1 MSQTLQMIKWSK
13 TYGGARNVFTGSAGG
28 VTSGQYFVDLT
39 KLPDGDV
46 GCIPAGTPILI
57 DDAARTIAI
66 HYAFELYEQ
75 KITGTEPTFQAKIK
89 KGPEGSRIQAGMI
102 LGVAPSTLAGLSEP
116 TTDVYTVGTID
127 RTTSALYDVVTVS
140 NPNSGGT
147 TATLA
152 AGTVFIEMSKDS
164 VNADNYYAKVLPNG
178 FTFYDVSKHDNAIL
192 MYGVDGLFCQHD
204 GVLLVNRIPPIADSV
219 RDYMRSKDVYVRY
232 SAAKE

>member
-1 MSQTLQMIKWSK
+1 MIKWSK
-13 TYGGARNVFTGSAGG
+13 TYGGARNVFTGSASG

-39 KLPDGDV
+39 KLPDGDY

-66 HYAFELYEQ
+66 HYAFELYEATP
-75 KITGTEPTFQAKIK
+75 TGTQATFEAKIK

-102 LGVAPSTLAGLSEP
+102 LGAAPSTLAGLSEA
-116 TTDVYTVGTID
+116 TTKVYTVGTID
-127 RTTSALYDVVTVS
+127 RTTSALYDIVTVS

-152 AGTVFIEMSKDS
+152 KGTVFIEMTKDTENPS
-164 VNADNYYAKVLPNG
+164 NYYATVLPNG
-178 FTFYDVSKHDNAIL
+178 FTFYDVSKHDDAIL
-192 MYGVDGLFCQHD
+192 MYGVDGLFCQID
-204 GVLLVNRIPPIADSV
+204 GVLLTNRIPPIADSI

>member
-1 MSQTLQMIKWSK
+1 MIKWSRK
-13 TYGGARNVFTGSAGG
+13 YGGARNVFTGSAGG

-39 KLPDGDV
+39 KLPDGDY

-66 HYAFELYEQ
+66 HYAFELYEEQ
-75 KITGTEPTFQAKIK
+75 ATGTQATFEAKIK
-89 KGPEGSRIQAGMI
+89 KGPEGSRIQVGMI
-102 LGVAPSTLAGLSEP
+102 LGEAPSTLAGLSEP
-116 TTDVYTVGTID
+116 TTKVYTVGTID

-152 AGTVFIEMSKDS
+152 AGTVFIEMSEVGES
-164 VNADNYYAKVLPNG
+164 SGNYYATVLPNG
-178 FTFYDVSKHDNAIL
+178 FTFYDVSKHDNAVH

-204 GVLLVNRIPPIADSV
+204 GVLLVNRIPPIADSI
-219 RDYMRSKDVYVRY
+219 RDYMRGKDVYVRY
-232 SAAKE
+232 SVSKE

>member
-1 MSQTLQMIKWSK
+1 MIKWSK
-13 TYGGARNVFTGSAGG
+13 TYGGARNVFTGSASG

-39 KLPDGDV
+39 KLPDGDY

-66 HYAFELYEQ
+66 HYAFELYEA
-75 KITGTEPTFQAKIK
+75 KDTGTEATFQAKIK

-102 LGVAPSTLAGLSEP
+102 LGVAPSTLAGLSVA
-116 TTDVYTVGTID
+116 TTSVYTVSTID
-127 RTTSALYDVVTVS
+127 RTNALYDLVTVT
-140 NPNSGGT
+140 NPNSGGN

-152 AGTVFIEMSKDS
+152 KGTVFIEMSEVGENS
-164 VNADNYYAKVLPNG
+164 GNYYATVLPNG

-204 GVLLVNRIPPIADSV
+204 GVLLVNRIPPIADSI

-232 SAAKE
+232 SVSKE

>member
-1 MSQTLQMIKWSK
+1 MIKWSK
-13 TYGGARNVFTGSAGG
+13 KYGGARNVFTGSASG

-39 KLPDGDV
+39 KLPDGDY

-66 HYAFELYEQ
+66 HYAFELYEEQ
-75 KITGTEPTFQAKIK
+75 ATGTQATFEAKIK
-89 KGPEGSRIQAGMI
+89 KGPEGSRIQVGMI
-102 LGVAPSTLAGLSEP
+102 LGEAPSTLAGLSEP
-116 TTDVYTVGTID
+116 TTKVYTVGTID

-140 NPNSGGT
+140 NPNSGGGGT
-147 TATLA
+147 SKTLA
-152 AGTVFIEMSKDS
+152 AGTVFIEMTERTGSS
-164 VNADNYYAKVLPNG
+164 GNYYATVLPNG

-204 GVLLVNRIPPIADSV
+204 GVLLVNRIPPIADSI

-232 SAAKE
+232 SVSKE

>member
-1 MSQTLQMIKWSK
+1 MIKWSK
-13 TYGGARNVFTGSAGG
+13 TYGGARNVFTGSASG

-39 KLPDGDV
+39 KLPDGDY

-66 HYAFELYEQ
+66 HYAFELYEA
-75 KITGTEPTFQAKIK
+75 KETGIGATFQAKIK

-102 LGVAPSTLAGLSEP
+102 LGEAPATLAGLSVA
-116 TTDVYTVGTID
+116 TTKVYTVTTID
-127 RTTSALYDVVTVS
+127 RTDARYDTVTVS
-140 NPNSGGT
+140 NPNSGGS

-152 AGTVFIEMSKDS
+152 AGTVFIEMTKDAQ
-164 VNADNYYAKVLPNG
+164 NASNYYATVLPNG

-204 GVLLVNRIPPIADSV
+204 GVLLVNRIPPIADSI

-232 SAAKE
+232 SVSKE

>member
-13 TYGGARNVFTGSAGG
+13 TYGGARNVFTGSASG

-39 KLPDGDV
+39 KLPDGDT

-66 HYAFELYEQ
+66 HYAFELYEATV
-75 KITGTEPTFQAKIK
+75 TGIGATFEAKIK
-89 KGPEGSRIQAGMI
+89 KGPEGSRIQVGMI
-102 LGVAPSTLAGLSEP
+102 LGEAPSTLAGLSVA
-116 TTDVYTVGTID
+116 TTKVYTVTTID
-127 RTTSALYDVVTVS
+127 RTDARYDTVTVS
-140 NPNSGGT
+140 NPNSSGQ

-152 AGTVFIEMSKDS
+152 AGTVFIEMSVDS
-164 VNADNYYAKVLPNG
+164 GNAGDYYATVLPNG
-178 FTFYDVSKHDNAIL
+178 FTFYDVSKHDDAIL

-204 GVLLVNRIPPIADSV
+204 GVLLVNRIPPIADSI

>member
-1 MSQTLQMIKWSK
+1 MIKWSK
-13 TYGGARNVFTGSAGG
+13 SYGGARNVFTGSKTG
-28 VTSGQYFVDLT
+28 VTSGQYIVDLT

-66 HYAFELYEQ
+66 HYAFELYEA
-75 KITGTEPTFQAKIK
+75 KATGTDATFEAKIK

-102 LGVAPSTLAGLSEP
+102 LGVAPSTLAGLSEA

-152 AGTVFIEMSKDS
+152 AGTVFIEMSEVGES
-164 VNADNYYAKVLPNG
+164 SGNYYATVLPNG
-178 FTFYDVSKHDNAIL
+178 FTFYDVSKDDNAVN
-192 MYGVDGLFCQHD
+192 MYGVDGLFCQYD